1 MSMRILS
8 IAILLAGLF
17 AGSATAQYVDQPL
30 SDPQLERRAQV
41 LHKEIRCL
49 VCRSRIQMPILPGSC
64 A

>member
-30 SDPQLERRAQV
+30 SDPLF
-41 LHKEIRCL
+41 
-49 VCRSRIQMPILPGSC
+49 
-64 A
+64 